1 MRRFPGI
8 TRTILRS
15 LVGKPATLMYPQQP
29 RRYPE
34 ATRGRVE
41 NEIARCI
48 FCGMCQKNCP
58 TDAIA
63 VSKEKR
69 DWQIDS
75 LRCCQCRRC
84 VEVCPVKCLSMHD
97 AYFPSVS
104 TRAAGLYL
112 VVGPPKETLPSPGNA
127 SPQAPSADAVSP
139 GKPSGETNSPPPAL
153 GQVPGEEV
161 GCAKEEKP
169 KE

>member
-1 MRRFPGI
+1 
-8 TRTILRS
+8 
-15 LVGKPATLMYPQQP
+15 MYPQQP

-58 TDAIA
+58 TEAIA

-97 AYFPSVS
+97 AYFPSVTS
-104 TRAAGLYL
+104 RAAGLYL
-112 VVGPPKETLPSPGNA
+112 VVGPPKETVPPPKNA
-127 SPQAPSADAVSP
+127 SPQEPSAEAVSS
-139 GKPSGETNSPPPAL
+139 GKPSRKTDSPSPA
-153 GQVPGEEV
+153 PGEE
-161 GCAKEEKP
+161 GDGAKEEEP
-169 KE
+169 RAE